1 MFERRKEETSMNKK
15 TKVAIVILVIALII
29 VVAIAVVALINP
41 FSEKETGTEA
51 LNDIQVN
58 EEINNT
64 ETNNVE
70 NSEQEN
76 NVVNEE
82 VNNNTENVT
91 NTDEQQ
97 QQPSTS
103 DNANNSNEEKAIE
116 LVKNEWG
123 EDDSVYFDLAGVTS
137 DGKYRVS
144 VNKDT
149 RVLAW
154 YIVDIENETVTQ
166 K

>member
-1 MFERRKEETSMNKK
+1 MNKK
-15 TKVAIVILVIALII
+15 TKVALVILVIALII
-29 VVAIAVVALINP
+29 VVAIAVVAFINP
-41 FSEKETGTEA
+41 FNEKETGTEA
-51 LNDIQVN
+51 FNDTQIN

-70 NSEQEN
+70 NNEQEN

-82 VNNNTENVT
+82 VNNTENVT
-91 NTDEQQ
+91 NTDEQ

-116 LVKNEWG
+116 LVKKEWG
-123 EDDSVYFDLAGVTS
+123 EDDSVYFDLAGITS

>member
-1 MFERRKEETSMNKK
+1 MLERGKEETSMDKK
-15 TKVAIVILVIALII
+15 IKVALVILIIALII
-29 VVAIAVVALINP
+29 VIAIAVVAFINP
-41 FSEKETGTEA
+41 FKEETTGTEA
-51 LNDIQVN
+51 LNDIQINEQINNTDTNNMENTEQENDVVN

-64 ETNNVE
+64 ENV
-70 NSEQEN
+70 N
-76 NVVNEE
+76 NEE
-82 VNNNTENVT
+82 
-91 NTDEQQ
+91 EQQ
-97 QQPSTS
+97 NEKPSTG

-116 LVKNEWG
+116 LVKKEWG

-144 VNKDT
+144 VNRDT
-149 RVLAW
+149 KVLAW

>member
-1 MFERRKEETSMNKK
+1 MNKK
-15 TKVAIVILVIALII
+15 TKIGIVILIIVLII
-29 VVAIAVVALINP
+29 AIAVVVIAFINP
-41 FSEKETGTEA
+41 FNKETGTEA
-51 LNDIQVN
+51 LNDTQVN
-58 EEINNT
+58 AEINNT

-70 NSEQEN
+70 NNTQEN

-82 VNNNTENVT
+82 ESNIEDAENEE
-91 NTDEQQ
+91 EQQ
-97 QQPSTS
+97 ETPPTS
-103 DNANNSNEEKAIE
+103 DNANNSNEEKAIQ

-123 EDDSVYFDLAGVTS
+123 EDSSVYFDLAGVTA

-149 RVLAW
+149 KVLAW
-154 YIVDIENETVTQ
+154 YIVDVENGTVTQ

>member
-1 MFERRKEETSMNKK
+1 MNKK
-15 TKVAIVILVIALII
+15 TKVTLVILIIALII
-29 VVAIAVVALINP
+29 VIAIAAISIINP
-41 FSEKETGTEA
+41 FNEKETDTDA
-51 LNDIQVN
+51 LNDTQVN
-58 EEINNT
+58 GISNNT
-64 ETNNVE
+64 TENSVE
-70 NSEQEN
+70 NNEQEN
-76 NVVNEE
+76 NIANEE
-82 VNNNTENVT
+82 ANNEKVT
-91 NTDEQQ
+91 NNEQER
-97 QQPSTS
+97 PSTS

-116 LVKNEWG
+116 LVKKEWD

-144 VNKDT
+144 VNRDT